1 GAGAVGTGPGAGG
14 ETGETGPPASD
25 PAVSPRRRSASVTVS
40 PGASMARPPICPD
53 DVGAVG
59 GVNGAG
65 RTTAYGSVKWVV
77 GLLASGPISSS
88 RSTDRAVSTSQRRS
102 GFFSS

>member
-1 GAGAVGTGPGAGG
+1 MTAQAPG
-14 ETGETGPPASD
+14 
-25 PAVSPRRRSASVTVS
+25 
-40 PGASMARPPICPD
+40 PD

-102 GFFSS
+102 GFFSSSPYSTPDSAPARIAGAGGSSTTARIVSNGSGLSNGGRPSTAV